1 MLIHVSKYP
10 KIGKNGASGGVI
22 RIFPPCAVFSEKQ
35 NYFRFSYSEILQCS
49 FYFVTSQK

>member
-1 MLIHVSKYP
+1 MYQNTQKLVKMAQVEAPSEF
-10 KIGKNGASGGVI
+10 
-22 RIFPPCAVFSEKQ
+22 FPLRRFFSEKQ